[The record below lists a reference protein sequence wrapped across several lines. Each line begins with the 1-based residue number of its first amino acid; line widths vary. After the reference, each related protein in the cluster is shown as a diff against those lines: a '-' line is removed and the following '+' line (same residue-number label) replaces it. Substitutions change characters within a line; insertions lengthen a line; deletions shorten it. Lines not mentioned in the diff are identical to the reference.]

1 MKAARQIVTPEALRL
16 VIEREFRRIAPA
28 PCRRSSV
35 PLPRR
40 AIPADEVSCN
50 WTIALP
56 EDYPP
61 EGQRI
66 MAMLFL
72 HLAARYDLAPEKE
85 EAPSAPLVGW
95 QA

>member
-1 MKAARQIVTPEALRL
+1 MAAARQIVTAEALRL
-16 VIEREFRRIAPA
+16 IVEREFRRIAPA
-28 PCRRSSV
+28 RCREAFV
-35 PLPRR
+35 PLPKR
-40 AIPADEVSCN
+40 ATPADEVSCN

-56 EDYPP
+56 DDAPP

-72 HLAARYDLAPEKE
+72 HLAGRYDLAPEKE
-85 EAPSAPLVGW
+85 EAPAAPLVGW